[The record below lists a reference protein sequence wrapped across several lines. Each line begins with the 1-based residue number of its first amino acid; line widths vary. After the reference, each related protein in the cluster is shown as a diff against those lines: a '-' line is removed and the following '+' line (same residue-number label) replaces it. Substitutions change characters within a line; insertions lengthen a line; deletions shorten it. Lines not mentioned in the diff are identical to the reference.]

1 MRKSTADITR
11 VDRRRP
17 LRAAR
22 GFTLIELVVVV
33 VLLGIAAAV
42 VVPRFSGT
50 AKQEADTGVDRVTE
64 LMRLFAFRDSMGSQ
78 QVALWRDGTD
88 GRLHLLV
95 KDAAGEGDQA
105 PEWRPDRFAAPLA
118 LPAGLE
124 IDEVR
129 IDGSRVDP
137 GEWLVAN
144 VPGGERPEIEIRLV
158 GHGIDSTV
166 SLPAGAPS
174 AVRIDVGKP
183 APFSRFPIDLEA
195 QGRGS
200 EPW

>member
-129 IDGSRVDP
+129 ID
-137 GEWLVAN
+137 
-144 VPGGERPEIEIRLV
+144 
-158 GHGIDSTV
+158 
-166 SLPAGAPS
+166 
-174 AVRIDVGKP
+174 
-183 APFSRFPIDLEA
+183 
-195 QGRGS
+195 
-200 EPW
+200 

>member
-1 MRKSTADITR
+1 
-11 VDRRRP
+11 
-17 LRAAR
+17 
-22 GFTLIELVVVV
+22 
-33 VLLGIAAAV
+33 
-42 VVPRFSGT
+42 
-50 AKQEADTGVDRVTE
+50 
-64 LMRLFAFRDSMGSQ
+64 
-78 QVALWRDGTD
+78 
-88 GRLHLLV
+88 
-95 KDAAGEGDQA
+95 
-105 PEWRPDRFAAPLA
+105 
-118 LPAGLE
+118 
-124 IDEVR
+124 
-129 IDGSRVDP
+129 
-137 GEWLVAN
+137 VAN